1 VDLVI
6 QAPTLGAPEL
16 AHVVALAAPQNVE
29 PLDSGSQSAWR
40 LTRIKSESGVAD
52 YCVAARLDYAFVPPD
67 LGRDRVR
74 LVAMDMDSTLITIEC
89 IDEIADQLG
98 LKAEVAAI
106 TASAMRG
113 DIDFR
118 ESLERRVALLA
129 GLPEASLCSV
139 YDSRLALSPGAERMI
154 EGFRAIGAKLLL
166 VSGGFTY
173 FTERLRER
181 LGFDQTLANVLETE
195 DGQLTGRVLAPI
207 VDAQAKAECFMA
219 LRARHR
225 GEDGIT
231 VAIGDGANDLP
242 MLRAADVSIAYRA
255 RPLVRAEAKY
265 AINYCGLDA
274 VLNLFA

>member
-1 VDLVI
+1 VGLVI

-16 AHVVALAAPQNVE
+16 ARIASLAGARNGE
-29 PLDSGSQSAWR
+29 SLEGEGSRAFR
-40 LTRIKSESGVAD
+40 LTRIKLESGIAD
-52 YCVAARLDYAFVPPD
+52 YCRGARIDCAFVPPD
-67 LGRDRVR
+67 LTRDRVR

-106 TASAMRG
+106 TASAMSG

-118 ESLERRVALLA
+118 ESLERRVALLD

-139 YDSRLALSPGAERMI
+139 YDARLALSPGAERMI

-181 LGFDQTLANVLETE
+181 LGFDERSRMSSRPRTA
-195 DGQLTGRVLAPI
+195 GS
-207 VDAQAKAECFMA
+207 
-219 LRARHR
+219 
-225 GEDGIT
+225 
-231 VAIGDGANDLP
+231 
-242 MLRAADVSIAYRA
+242 RAAS
-255 RPLVRAEAKY
+255 
-265 AINYCGLDA
+265 
-274 VLNLFA
+274 